1 VTTHKFGELI
11 SRDRVLRISFLAT
24 TCFFLLPLRVK
35 IMKREHEMGVMTL
48 NFGLYWQQHNW
59 GRWLCCI
66 TKADHHR
73 WIRETLKNKIVV
85 GLKNKIVVGHDLRG
99 DLKYLGLLQD
109 VSENKHDFE
118 LRDTARYESFQ
129 IRKGDTKKYK
139 AE

>member
-1 VTTHKFGELI
+1 M
-11 SRDRVLRISFLAT
+11 AT
-24 TCFFLLPLRVK
+24 AQLDSAR
-35 IMKREHEMGVMTL
+35 
-48 NFGLYWQQHNW
+48 
-59 GRWLCCI
+59 RWLCCI

-118 LRDTARYESFQ
+118 LRDTARYEPFQ
-129 IRKGDTKKYK
+129 IRKGDTIKYRK
-139 AE
+139 LSDLTNDMLKRKIQPAGEFHCCEEDAVAALGMYDMSIF